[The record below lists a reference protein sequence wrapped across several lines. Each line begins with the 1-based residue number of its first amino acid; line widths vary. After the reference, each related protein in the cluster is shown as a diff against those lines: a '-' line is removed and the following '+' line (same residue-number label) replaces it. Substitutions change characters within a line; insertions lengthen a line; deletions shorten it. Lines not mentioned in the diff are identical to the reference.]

1 MMAVQKD
8 GIVEA
13 VAQVLAQKLGEEGV
27 SGQQFTAETRLLSS
41 GLNLDSVVILELL
54 LEIENRFRI
63 QFDDADLSV
72 ELFQDV
78 GALAEGVRRK
88 FAAKAVSA

>member
-1 MMAVQKD
+1 MAIPKD

-13 VAQVLAQKLGEEGV
+13 VVQVLVEKLGAEGV
-27 SGQQFTAETRLLSS
+27 SEQQLTAETPLLSS

-72 ELFQDV
+72 ELFRDV
-78 GALAEGVRRK
+78 GALAEGVRKK